1 MKLKDLV
8 ILLKNAAEQG
18 TSNALAESGQL
29 QDQISKAEAYRLY
42 GRGNVDRWISEGLI
56 SLSVRK
62 GKISLKYLDREKLE
76 AVAASS
82 NRITYLPVAER

>member
-29 QDQISKAEAYRLY
+29 QDQMSKAEAYRLY

>member
-8 ILLKNAAEQG
+8 HLLKNAAEQG
-18 TSNALAESGQL
+18 AFKALAESGQL
-29 QDQISKAEAYRLY
+29 QDQLTKAEAYRLY

-56 SLSVRK
+56 CPTTNNGEISRK
-62 GKISLKYLDREKLE
+62 CLDRKKLE
-76 AVAASS
+76 AIAASS

>member
-8 ILLKNAAEQG
+8 HLLKNAAEQG
-18 TSNALAESGQL
+18 ASNALAESGQL
-29 QDQISKAEAYRLY
+29 QDQLTKAEAYRLY

-56 SLSVRK
+56 SPATPKGDHSRK
-62 GKISLKYLDREKLE
+62 CLDRNKLE

-82 NRITYLPVAER
+82 NRITYLPAAER

>member
-8 ILLKNAAEQG
+8 NLLKNAAELG
-18 TSNALAESGQL
+18 AYRALAESGQL
-29 QDQISKAEAYRLY
+29 QDQINKADAYRLY
-42 GRGNVDRWISEGLI
+42 GRGNVDRWIREGLI
-56 SLSVRK
+56 SPTPKVNHSRRC
-62 GKISLKYLDREKLE
+62 LDRKKLA